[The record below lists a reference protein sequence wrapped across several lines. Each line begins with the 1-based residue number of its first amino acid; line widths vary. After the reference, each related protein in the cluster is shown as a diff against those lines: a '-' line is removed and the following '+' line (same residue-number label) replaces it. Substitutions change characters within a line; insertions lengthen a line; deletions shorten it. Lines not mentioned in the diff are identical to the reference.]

1 MIISNLFSYYS
12 VWNLMILLA
21 SNSIVFYDC
30 ISYVP
35 WLVAIQSFIF
45 GVYITHVYP
54 GRVTILNMRGA
65 SLIFMDIALHH
76 LLLFYA
82 SRPATRLDFMHWL
95 PGNLPFLIYWSRY
108 SILEKYELDSFD
120 ILICFLVYISMCL
133 LFA

>member
-1 MIISNLFSYYS
+1 
-12 VWNLMILLA
+12 MILLA

-54 GRVTILNMRGA
+54 GRVTILNRRVEYSA
-65 SLIFMDIALHH
+65 FLILLDIALHQVP
-76 LLLFYA
+76 LFYA
-82 SRPATRLDFMHWL
+82 SRPLQRLDFMHWL
-95 PGNLPFLIYWSRY
+95 PGNLPFLIYWSQY
-108 SILEKYELDSFD
+108 SVLEKYELDSFD